1 MQIFA
6 LIGPSGTGKSHRAI
20 MVAHQTQSDVII
32 DDGLL
37 IKGNQI
43 LIGTTAKKQST
54 RIGAIKTALFND
66 PTMAKLA
73 ADTII
78 KYNPERILILG
89 TSVGMVQR
97 IANTLNLPEI
107 SKYIKIEEVASPAE
121 INKARLNRTKYSRHV
136 IPAPT
141 IEVLRGFPGILI
153 EPLRILIG
161 KEKGKKRQVKSWH
174 EQSVVRP
181 TFTCYGNMTIS
192 EHAISSIIEISTREI
207 SAIKNPGKIVINQT
221 ENGLIVEIAPA
232 FYFGNSLS
240 EVSAKLQTIIKD
252 NVEYMTG
259 LSVKSI
265 NISIKNVQMKRTGF
279 RR

>member
-20 MVAHQTQSDVII
+20 MVAHQTQSDIII

-37 IKGNQI
+37 IKGDQI

-66 PTMAKLA
+66 PLMAKLA
-73 ADTII
+73 TETII
-78 KYNPERILILG
+78 NYNPERILILG

-97 IANTLNLPEI
+97 IASTLKLPEI
-107 SKYIKIEEVASPAE
+107 SKYIKIEDVASPAE
-121 INKARLNRTKYSRHV
+121 INNARLNRTKYSRHV

-141 IEVLRGFPGILI
+141 IEVLKGFPGILI

-161 KEKGKKRQVKSWH
+161 KDKGKKRQVKSWH

-192 EHAISSIIEISTREI
+192 EHAISSIVAISAREI
-207 SAIKNPGKIVINQT
+207 PAIKNPGKIVINQT
-221 ENGLIVEIAPA
+221 ENGLIIEIAPA
-232 FYFGNSLS
+232 FYFGASLS
-240 EVSAKLQTIIKD
+240 EISAKLQIVIKD

-259 LSVKSI
+259 LTVKSTNISVKA
-265 NISIKNVQMKRTGF
+265 VQLKKSSFKR
-279 RR
+279 